1 MNIIICYHQP
11 VILGLEHGFTYGGAA
26 GSAFTLNDAV
36 ASSHRDAQ
44 VRGHELVL
52 RSYLS
57 VGAASR
63 STSKNAF
70 VQETKL
76 LVQNMLKSMV
86 RRLEVQMMYGQ
97 ASLGIVES
105 VSGAGTDI
113 IKIEDHEWAPG
124 IWSGS
129 ENMPIDIYAAGGA
142 LKASVVILSNS
153 LNDKTITVDTD
164 LTASAVGAGD
174 EIYYK
179 GAKAAEFAGIH
190 KIITN
195 TGTLFNID
203 AAQYSLFRGN
213 TVEVG
218 SDFAGA
224 EAPLS
229 FAKIEEAIAVA
240 MEKGLAD
247 EDVVVICNPKSW
259 NNLLTEQ
266 TAKRRYDSSFS
277 SEKVKEGSSAIE
289 FYGQNGKIEIMAS
302 IYCKEGYA
310 YVLPKGEMVRVG
322 SSDVTFELPGR
333 PGEFFRILE
342 NANAYEMRC
351 YCDQALFTASPGLC
365 TLLTFIKS

>member
-1 MNIIICYHQP
+1 
-11 VILGLEHGFTYGGAA
+11 
-26 GSAFTLNDAV
+26 
-36 ASSHRDAQ
+36 
-44 VRGHELVL
+44 
-52 RSYLS
+52 
-57 VGAASR
+57 
-63 STSKNAF
+63 
-70 VQETKL
+70 
-76 LVQNMLKSMV
+76 MV

-97 ASLGIVES
+97 VGLGVIES
-105 VSGAGTDI
+105 VSGVGNVDA
-113 IKIEDHEWAPG
+113 KIEDHEWAPG

-129 ENMPIDIYAAGGA
+129 ENMPIDIYSPAGVLRTSA
-142 LKASVVILSNS
+142 IIQSNS
-153 LNDKTITVDTD
+153 LDSKTITTDTD
-164 LTASAVGAGD
+164 LTAAGVLAGD

-179 GAKAAEFAGIH
+179 GAKAQEFAGIH

-195 TGTLFNID
+195 SGTLFNID
-203 AAQYSLFRGN
+203 ASQFSLFRGN

-218 SDFAGA
+218 SDFAGN

-266 TAKRRYDSSFS
+266 SAKRRYDSSFS
-277 SEKVKEGSSAIE
+277 ADKVKEGASAIE

-333 PGEFFRILE
+333 SGEFFRILE